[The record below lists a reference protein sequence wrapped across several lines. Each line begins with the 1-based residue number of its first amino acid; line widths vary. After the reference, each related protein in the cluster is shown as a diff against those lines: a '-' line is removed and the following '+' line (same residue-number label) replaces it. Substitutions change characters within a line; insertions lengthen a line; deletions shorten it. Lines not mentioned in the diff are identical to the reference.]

1 MPASGR
7 RQCCSVPGAGSAAPQ
22 QGGQETNRPVVQEAG
37 DTQRGSQATKGEEKL
52 KRALWAASGAAWSG
66 AMLGRG
72 LRTGESKAGTKKLG
86 QLRAKGPA
94 APAEWP
100 EGSNTHLFN

>member
-1 MPASGR
+1 M
-7 RQCCSVPGAGSAAPQ
+7 PGAGSAAPQ

-37 DTQRGSQATKGEEKL
+37 DTQKGSQRPTKGEKKL
-52 KRALWAASGAAWSG
+52 KRTLWAASGAARSG
-66 AMLGRG
+66 ATLGRG

-86 QLRAKGPA
+86 QPRAKGPA